1 MYFESGH
8 ASLEQKRHSIR
19 YKKPLPVLSFPSV
32 QLLGITV
39 KDLISDSDTQAAG
52 MKAIADRNNAAA
64 SVNLTDLSVGVKCF
78 GSTIHISG
86 DAVPTVIGSF
96 VSSEEEADALD
107 VMRACC
113 NYPNYAISSCCDIP
127 PLSSWDNNNAFFA
140 AAEEFY
146 QNRK

>member
-1 MYFESGH
+1 M
-8 ASLEQKRHSIR
+8 
-19 YKKPLPVLSFPSV
+19 PVLSFPSV

-39 KDLISDSDTQAAG
+39 KGLISDRDTQAAG
-52 MKAIADRNNAAA
+52 MKAIADRNDAAA

-113 NYPNYAISSCCDIP
+113 SYPNYAISSCCDIP
-127 PLSSWDNNNAFFA
+127 PLSCWDNINTFFCRS
-140 AAEEFY
+140 
-146 QNRK
+146 RKVLSEP